1 MNDHKEQMIKAEGSQ
16 SIVNSFQ
23 VGETTSKSAPVLG
36 KNDELLEMGASFD
49 FDGFQVVRREF
60 FAHLNEPSISFNNY
74 KLYVNTACLTKFP
87 DTEYVQVLVNRNTK
101 ILALRPCGEGERD
114 SFLWCNNSK
123 GKRKPKQTTC
133 RLFFAKIV
141 SLMNWNPD
149 HRYKLTGKLVQA
161 NGEYLIAF
169 DLTATE
175 VYQRTF
181 VEGAKPKT
189 SRTPVF
195 PSEWQEQFGLPFK
208 EHRQSMQINIFEG
221 YAIYAIKENFET
233 TEKEHQTQTMEV

>member
-1 MNDHKEQMIKAEGSQ
+1 MNEHKEQMIKAEGSQ
-16 SIVNSFQ
+16 SIMNSFQ
-23 VGETTSKSAPVLG
+23 AVETTLNDAPVLG

-74 KLYVNTACLTKFP
+74 KFYVNTACLTKFP
-87 DTEYVQVLVNRNTK
+87 NTEYVQVLVNRNTK

-221 YAIYAIKENFET
+221 YAIYAIKENFEI

>member
-1 MNDHKEQMIKAEGSQ
+1 MNEHKEQMIKAEGSQ
-16 SIVNSFQ
+16 SIMNSFQ
-23 VGETTSKSAPVLG
+23 AVETTLNDAPVLG

-74 KLYVNTACLTKFP
+74 KFYVNTACLTKFP
-87 DTEYVQVLVNRNTK
+87 ETEYVQVLVNRNTK

-221 YAIYAIKENFET
+221 YAIYAIKENFEI